1 MLLKR
6 LQDKPSHEK
15 KIIGLIGVNRGAG
28 VTYTGM
34 LLAYFFGIEKGVRTA
49 YLECN
54 NHQDFNRLQEAYE
67 WCKEDDYSF
76 AMDKVTYYKN
86 VGTHGITGI
95 LNEDYDCYILD
106 FGTDF
111 IASKEDFMRC
121 GTKIIIG
128 NHGIWNMSKT
138 ISFIKSI
145 ESIKG
150 NKNWL
155 YMIPCAD
162 RRTILRMTN
171 KTNRCFYEVPFELDP
186 TILSK
191 KTVGLFQKLFY

>member
-1 MLLKR
+1 MLLKKLR
-6 LQDKPSHEK
+6 DKCSYEK
-15 KIIGLIGVNRGAG
+15 KIIGLVGVNRGAG

-34 LLAYFFGIEKGVRTA
+34 LLAYFFGVEKGVRTA

-67 WCKEDDYSF
+67 WCVEDERSF
-76 AMDKVTYYKN
+76 AMDRITYYKS
-86 VGTHGITGI
+86 VEASRIAGI

-111 IASKEDFMRC
+111 ISSKEEFMRC
-121 GTKIIIG
+121 SKKIIIG
-128 NHGIWNMSKT
+128 NHGVWNMGKM
-138 ISFIKSI
+138 ISFLKSI
-145 ESIKG
+145 ENIKG
-150 NKNWL
+150 SKNWL

-162 RRTILRMTN
+162 RRAILRMVN
-171 KTNRCFYEVPFELDP
+171 KTDRYFCQVPFEPDP

-191 KTVGLFQKLFY
+191 KTVGLFQSLFY